1 MKTKELDNLRFDL
14 LRALIGLYAMPT
26 ARKVRKN
33 RK

>member
-1 MKTKELDNLRFDL
+1 MKTKQLDNLRFDL

-26 ARKVRKN
+26 RKVRKN